1 MGTYIWYQPQM
12 IQKIIMK
19 LRKYFSSHKT
29 FSLNCLVLLLLVSN
43 FVNAKG
49 KDSIINFIFTSDV
62 HFGLTKDYFRGK
74 ENVSARDVDMA
85 MMQVM
90 NNLYTSKL
98 PADKGVLE
106 NKIIGGIDALVI
118 TGDIANRME
127 KGVQS
132 ATASWKQ
139 FEEVFIGSNHLQK
152 ANGTKAELLVVP
164 GNHDMSN
171 AIGFHRPMEPKKD
184 AASMIGIYNLMF
196 PNNKVSSFDSS
207 LHRIHYSRDI
217 NGVHFIFLSLYPD
230 SAERVWMEKDLK
242 NIAITTPV
250 FLFAHSIPDV
260 EPRFFENPNGIHDIN
275 EEDKFENLVPERYKD
290 GRKVKGET
298 TIEQNEFVDFIIKH
312 PNIKAYFHGHE
323 NWTEYYKYTGPLKNI
338 NLICIRT
345 DSPMKGRI
353 SLKDEKKL
361 AFELISVNIH
371 SGLFTIREVLWNEGA
386 TSFNWGMTANYQLK

>member
-1 MGTYIWYQPQM
+1 
-12 IQKIIMK
+12 MK
-19 LRKYFSSHKT
+19 LRKYFSSPKT

-43 FVNAKG
+43 FANAKG

-106 NKIIGGIDALVI
+106 NKVIGGIDALVI

-127 KGVQS
+127 KGVQTAS
-132 ATASWKQ
+132 ASWKQ
-139 FEEVFIGSNHLQK
+139 FQEVFIDSNRLHN
-152 ANGTKAELLVVP
+152 ANGTKSELLVVP

-184 AASMIGIYNLMF
+184 PASMIGIYNLMF
-196 PNNKVSSFDSS
+196 PNSKVSSFDSS

-242 NIAITTPV
+242 NISIATPV

-275 EEDKFENLVPERYKD
+275 EEDRFENLVPERYKD
-290 GRKVKGET
+290 GKDLKGET
-298 TIEQNEFVDFIIKH
+298 TIEQNGFVHFLQQH
-312 PNIKAYFHGHE
+312 PNIKVYFHGHE
-323 NWTEYYKYTGPLKNI
+323 NWTEYYTYSGPSKNI
-338 NLICIRT
+338 NLTCIRT

-353 SLKDEKKL
+353 SVKDEKKL
-361 AFELISVNIH
+361 AFELVTMNTH
-371 SGLFTIREVLWNEGA
+371 SGVLTVREVLWNAQDGVS
-386 TSFNWGMTANYQLK
+386 SFNWGLMANYSLK